1 MEGIFLH
8 ILADTLG
15 SVGVVISTLLI
26 KYKGWLFTDPA
37 CSIFISVLIVSSV
50 LPLVKNSAELL
61 LQRVPRSAEK
71 RLQKALRKVEEVEG
85 VHDWHKLHVWS
96 NTNTELVGT
105 LRLHSYV
112 GTNKVLVH
120 RKVSRILEEAGILD
134 LTLEVED
141 LEHKEE

>member
-1 MEGIFLH
+1 M
-8 ILADTLG
+8 
-15 SVGVVISTLLI
+15 ISTLLI

-37 CSIFISVLIVSSV
+37 CSIFISVLIVLSV
-50 LPLVKNSAELL
+50 LPLVRNSAELL

-71 RLQKALRKVEEVEG
+71 RIQKSLRKVEEVEG

-105 LRLHSYV
+105 LRLHASI
-112 GTNKVLVH
+112 GTNKLLVH
-120 RKVSRILEEAGILD
+120 KKVSKIFEEAGILD

-141 LEHKEE
+141 LEHDDDQ

>member
-26 KYKGWLFTDPA
+26 KYKGWLFTDP
-37 CSIFISVLIVSSV
+37 IFISVLIVSSV

-71 RLQKALRKVEEVEG
+71 RLQNALRKVEEVEG

-112 GTNKVLVH
+112 GANKLLVH

-141 LEHKEE
+141 LEHEEE